1 MYPAVSLWEVL
12 PKDKKSKDE
21 KTMELGHV
29 TLDLLPL
36 VCGEREISAGGALE
50 GEGEGEVE
58 IEVKSSQDLL
68 NDEQLGER

>member
-1 MYPAVSLWEVL
+1 MSLCEVL

-21 KTMELGHV
+21 KTMELGHM